1 MGTDLRAFCDAQC
14 IKQTYNL
21 ITLEND
27 MKCTEL
33 NIAGKTVE
41 SISYPDPWSEG
52 LTIVFTDGSKLNV
65 YERMQAGEI
74 IASYNEEM
82 IVHERDFE

>member
-1 MGTDLRAFCDAQC
+1 
-14 IKQTYNL
+14 
-21 ITLEND
+21 

-33 NIAGKTVE
+33 NIVGKTVE

-52 LTIVFTDGSKLNV
+52 ITIVFSDGSKLNV

-74 IASYNEEM
+74 IATYDDET

>member
-1 MGTDLRAFCDAQC
+1 
-14 IKQTYNL
+14 
-21 ITLEND
+21 

-33 NIAGKTVE
+33 NIAGKTVA
-41 SISYPDPWSEG
+41 SISYPNPWSEG

-74 IASYNEEM
+74 IATYDDEP
-82 IVHERDFE
+82 IIHERDFEYDPITSR

>member
-1 MGTDLRAFCDAQC
+1 
-14 IKQTYNL
+14 
-21 ITLEND
+21 

-33 NIAGKTVE
+33 NIAGKTVA

-74 IASYNEEM
+74 IASYNGEM